1 MKVNISKGIKGYS
14 GTSDGGV
21 YYYHPKLKV
30 CLMREYVV
38 PDNKPNT
45 DRTKA
50 IMANLKLITPS
61 AAYKQNF
68 KDYLYGYNDLKE
80 HRDKPVLS
88 WYNLYIR
95 MLFAM
100 QDSIPGVSLLTLSR
114 AQIYAENLPCKTV
127 AAAVEAGLLPP
138 VPEYARLT
146 QEI

>member
-1 MKVNISKGIKGYS
+1 MKVHISKGIKGYS
-14 GTSDGGV
+14 GASDGVV
-21 YYYHPKLKV
+21 YYYHPRAKL
-30 CLMREYVV
+30 CLAREYVV

-50 IMANLKLITPS
+50 IMANLKLIMPS

-80 HRDKPVLS
+80 HRDKPALS

-95 MLFAM
+95 LLFAM
-100 QDSIPGVSLLTLSR
+100 QQSVPGVSLLTLSR
-114 AQIYAENLPCKTV
+114 TQIYAENLPCKTV
-127 AAAVEAGLLPP
+127 AAAVEAGLLPLIP
-138 VPEYARLT
+138 DYERLT

>member
-1 MKVNISKGIKGYS
+1 MKVHISKGIKGYS
-14 GTSDGGV
+14 GASDGVV
-21 YYYHPKLKV
+21 YYYHPKMQL
-30 CLMREYVV
+30 CLAREYVV

-50 IMANLKLITPS
+50 IMANLKLIMPS

-80 HRDKPVLS
+80 HRDKPALS

-95 MLFAM
+95 MLFAL
-100 QDSIPGVSLLTLSR
+100 QETVPGVSLLTLSR

-127 AAAVEAGLLPP
+127 AAAVEAGLMPSIP
-138 VPEYARLT
+138 YYERLT